1 MSTRWDSLRGWYLSE
16 NSIILWW
23 TSRLLWR
30 QRWRVVWPRA
40 WSKCSPSL
48 WFKVQHHNSRKPVW
62 LNNFLKSFAC
72 QLCIFLIYYSN
83 CTLPDCWCSSDGTLV
98 PGGLSPTDVPQMVTI
113 TFDDAI
119 NDENWRLYSSRLF
132 PQTRKNPNGCPV
144 NFLAHTLVLRKWIK
158 YFKFKHIYWFH

>member
-1 MSTRWDSLRGWYLSE
+1 MS
-16 NSIILWW
+16 
-23 TSRLLWR
+23 
-30 QRWRVVWPRA
+30 V
-40 WSKCSPSL
+40 
-48 WFKVQHHNSRKPVW
+48 
-62 LNNFLKSFAC
+62 
-72 QLCIFLIYYSN
+72 IYFFICHSN

-144 NFLAHTLVLRKWIK
+144 NFLLLQYSAIQLNTLNLSTHIDSSNNILDTRNILRVPRI
-158 YFKFKHIYWFH
+158 H

>member
-1 MSTRWDSLRGWYLSE
+1 MH
-16 NSIILWW
+16 
-23 TSRLLWR
+23 
-30 QRWRVVWPRA
+30 
-40 WSKCSPSL
+40 
-48 WFKVQHHNSRKPVW
+48 F
-62 LNNFLKSFAC
+62 F
-72 QLCIFLIYYSN
+72 IYYSN

-144 NFLAHTLVLRKWIK
+144 NIVSLFSTSSKKITLYDNTLYNKTLYNDILDTCNVLRVPRI
-158 YFKFKHIYWFH
+158 H

>member
-1 MSTRWDSLRGWYLSE
+1 MSV
-16 NSIILWW
+16 IH
-23 TSRLLWR
+23 
-30 QRWRVVWPRA
+30 
-40 WSKCSPSL
+40 
-48 WFKVQHHNSRKPVW
+48 F
-62 LNNFLKSFAC
+62 F
-72 QLCIFLIYYSN
+72 IYYSN

-144 NFLAHTLVLRKWIK
+144 NVVSLFSTNSITK
-158 YFKFKHIYWFH
+158 YLKFKYTY

>member
-1 MSTRWDSLRGWYLSE
+1 M
-16 NSIILWW
+16 I
-23 TSRLLWR
+23 
-30 QRWRVVWPRA
+30 
-40 WSKCSPSL
+40 
-48 WFKVQHHNSRKPVW
+48 FKKVSHVSYV
-62 LNNFLKSFAC
+62 LF
-72 QLCIFLIYYSN
+72 IYYSN

-144 NFLAHTLVLRKWIK
+144 NFLLLQYSAIQFDGK
-158 YFKFKHIYWFH
+158 YFKFQRTY